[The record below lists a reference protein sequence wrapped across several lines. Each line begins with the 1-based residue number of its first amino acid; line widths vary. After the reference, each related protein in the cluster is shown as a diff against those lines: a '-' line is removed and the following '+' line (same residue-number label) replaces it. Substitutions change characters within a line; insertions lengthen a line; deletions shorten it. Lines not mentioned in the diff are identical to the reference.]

1 MTNFR
6 VFKSYFL
13 SLFFLIINF
22 IAIEY
27 RAFCANVSV
36 MFRDVNDVTKACF
49 EIDAMETAKKYNSA
63 WKRTNG

>member
-1 MTNFR
+1 M
-6 VFKSYFL
+6 
-13 SLFFLIINF
+13 
-22 IAIEY
+22 
-27 RAFCANVSV
+27 AFCANVSV